1 MTFTTGSL
9 KKEFQQQLASTVS
22 INLVYLLLFFL
33 GVRVS
38 KFESKYRYNVIPLES
53 EKVVKR

>member
-1 MTFTTGSL
+1 MTSTTGSL

-38 KFESKYRYNVIPLES
+38 KFESKYRYHVIPLES
-53 EKVVKR
+53 EKVAKR